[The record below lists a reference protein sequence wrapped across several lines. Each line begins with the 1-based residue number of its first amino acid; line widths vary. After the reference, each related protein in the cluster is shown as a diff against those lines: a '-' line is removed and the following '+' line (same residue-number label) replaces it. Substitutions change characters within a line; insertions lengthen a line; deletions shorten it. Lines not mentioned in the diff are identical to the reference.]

1 MKRTPPVK
9 KKGFMNGQIEVI
21 PTERNVTET
30 FYCRGT
36 ELSALLAHI
45 RDEDAVLLCLSIEC
59 QSDFTLTVRRN
70 NFSAMTL
77 KEDKKLNSP

>member
-30 FYCRGT
+30 FHCRGT
-36 ELSALLAHI
+36 ELSALLAQL
-45 RDEDAVLLCLSIEC
+45 REEGAVLLCLSIEC

-70 NFSAMTL
+70 NFSAMTPREQN
-77 KEDKKLNSP
+77 KG

>member
-1 MKRTPPVK
+1 MKRTPPLK
-9 KKGFMNGQIEVI
+9 MKGFMNGQIEAI

-36 ELSALLAHI
+36 ELRSLLA
-45 RDEDAVLLCLSIEC
+45 RLCEGGAVLLFLSIEF

-77 KEDKKLNSP
+77 KEDK